1 METKDA
7 RINIKLLSITFF
19 FMLIKNNRTVKFNVL
34 NEEISEKEVT
44 ECIKSLKNKKSPGN
58 DQINNEMTKCTNK
71 EGKQL
76 ITKLFNTILKFGHFP
91 KDWNFGLLKLIH
103 KGGETDDENNYRA
116 ITLNS
121 CLGKLFCTI
130 LNQRLYSQLEDKN
143 IFCREQAGFR
153 KNHRTTDHIFLL
165 KKIVKTYISQNKY
178 LYTCFVDFSKAF
190 DSIWR
195 RGLIEKISR
204 IGISGNFCK

>member
-58 DQINNEMTKCTNK
+58 DQINNEMIKCTNK

-165 KKIVKTYISQNKY
+165 EKIVKTYISQNKY

-195 RGLIEKISR
+195 TGLIEKISR
-204 IGISGNFCK
+204 IGINGNFF

>member
-130 LNQRLYSQLEDKN
+130 LNQRLYSLLEDIN

-195 RGLIEKISR
+195 TGLIEKISR
-204 IGISGNFCK
+204 IGINGNFF